1 MKDYLKGTIIRR
13 DLFRY
18 ALAGTGLAL
27 IGSPLSKEAL
37 AHPVDLKNK
46 RRSRYQGDSPEVRNF
61 YRVNSYP
68 DR

>member
-1 MKDYLKGTIIRR
+1 
-13 DLFRY
+13 
-18 ALAGTGLAL
+18 LAL